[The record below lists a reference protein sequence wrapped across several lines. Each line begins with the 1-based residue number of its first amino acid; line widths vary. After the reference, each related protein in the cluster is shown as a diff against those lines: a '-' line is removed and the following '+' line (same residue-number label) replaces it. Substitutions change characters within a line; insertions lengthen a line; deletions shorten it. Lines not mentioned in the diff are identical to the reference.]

1 MRGGDSAGRV
11 RGECGE
17 SAGRVRGEC
26 VTRSSFWSFCYFFGR
41 LRNFFSCFL
50 FSRWFLLQ
58 SRMDPAE
65 LAAIAEALEALES
78 SLASQDALLG
88 YHGPGSADL
97 VPEFLTDLARRASAK
112 RTEVEQQ

>member
-1 MRGGDSAGRV
+1 MAGTVRGECGESVGRV

-17 SAGRVRGEC
+17 SASLAPASGP
-26 VTRSSFWSFCYFFGR
+26 FAIF
-41 LRNFFSCFL
+41 LDAFFSCFL